1 MGKPPSR
8 GLYHTTTSGEG
19 MSCSS
24 KFPHDTFSLISYIYR
39 KVPDPGEF
47 PKVEFRYLGTY
58 PFSYPN
64 LAHTTYFIIRFQLV
78 TAENFS
84 SKKFQKFFPCD
95 SLPVATELPPG
106 LPLPSAWPW
115 GVFYIYT
122 PASLTDRSILLT
134 PRSRAPPGHRLHAKR
149 PLAVG
154 DVSHMS

>member
-1 MGKPPSR
+1 M
-8 GLYHTTTSGEG
+8 Y
-19 MSCSS
+19 CSS
-24 KFPHDTFSLISYIYR
+24 EFPHDTFSLISYIYR

-95 SLPVATELPPG
+95 SLPVATELPPA
-106 LPLPSAWPW
+106 LPLPSAWLW

-122 PASLTDRSILLT
+122 PASPSDRAILQA

-149 PLAVG
+149 PLTVG